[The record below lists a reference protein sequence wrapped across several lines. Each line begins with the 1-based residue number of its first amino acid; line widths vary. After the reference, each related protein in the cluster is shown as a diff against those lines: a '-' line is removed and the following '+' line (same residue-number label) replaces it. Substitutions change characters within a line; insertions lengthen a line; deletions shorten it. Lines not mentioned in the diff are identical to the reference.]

1 MQFTIKQ
8 ARVHSGMTQKQM
20 ADQLGIDRSTYL
32 RLEKD
37 VSRATVGQVNKIAEV
52 TGIAVADIFLGANST
67 LVEQEE
73 RRAYDAKRNR
83 RFPADS

>member
-1 MQFTIKQ
+1 MQFTIRQ

-37 VSRATVGQVNKIAEV
+37 VSRATVGQVNKIAAV
-52 TGIAVADIFLGANST
+52 TGIAVADIFLGEKST
-67 LVEQEE
+67 LVE
-73 RRAYDAKRNR
+73 
-83 RFPADS
+83 